1 MSFQDGEAY
10 NVDYAFT
17 DEQLSG
23 IQPEEIVEWMCVK
36 AFGIQTL
43 GQMTIQCRDAPH
55 PLHSTRRQSHFL
67 CLTR

>member
-10 NVDYAFT
+10 NVDYTFT

-36 AFGIQTL
+36 AFGI
-43 GQMTIQCRDAPH
+43 
-55 PLHSTRRQSHFL
+55 
-67 CLTR
+67 